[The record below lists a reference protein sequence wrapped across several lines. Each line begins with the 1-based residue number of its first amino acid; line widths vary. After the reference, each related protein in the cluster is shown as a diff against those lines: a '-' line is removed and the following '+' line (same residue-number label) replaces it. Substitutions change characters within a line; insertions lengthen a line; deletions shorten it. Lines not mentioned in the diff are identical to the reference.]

1 MKTLSIIVP
10 ITLMAG
16 RLSRLESWL
25 KFCDSQNIEVIL
37 VHDYRDESTERE
49 INQMIKNYDA
59 CRGISGYFGSV
70 GLARNAG
77 LERSNGEWIMFA
89 DSDDEV
95 YVHEVISTLRER
107 NKESRVICA
116 SYHQTSNRTL
126 VTTLKDASKLSK
138 IAITLKPGIWRFLI
152 KKELLSDAQFE
163 DFAMAE
169 DQLFLLENGIF
180 ERIDEF
186 SNRIIYNY
194 YVDDP
199 LQATA
204 NVSKIDDL
212 RRSIQH
218 LSRIKKHFYIGK
230 INLVNLMILSQT
242 VTLLKR
248 GSLKG
253 KIYSCYKFICNP
265 INFLRLMLVYK
276 KNRYSN

>member
-1 MKTLSIIVP
+1 MTTLSIIVP
-10 ITLMAG
+10 ITLMAE

-25 KFCDSQNIEVIL
+25 KLCDSEIIEVIL
-37 VHDYRDESTERE
+37 VHDYRDEATERE
-49 INQMIKNYDA
+49 INQIIKNYDA
-59 CRGISGYFGSV
+59 CKRISGYFGSV

-77 LERSNGEWIMFA
+77 LEKSKGEWIMFA

-95 YVHEVISTLRER
+95 YVHEVISTLRESNR
-107 NKESRVICA
+107 ETRIICA
-116 SYHQTSNRTL
+116 SYNETSSRTL
-126 VTTLKDASKLSK
+126 ITTLKDASHSSK

-152 KKELLSDAQFE
+152 RKELLSYAKFE

-194 YVDDP
+194 YLDDP

-212 RRSIQH
+212 KRSIQH
-218 LSRIKKHFYIGK
+218 LSRIEKHFYIGK
-230 INLVNLMILSQT
+230 INLVDLMILSQM

-248 GSLKG
+248 GSPKG
-253 KIYSCYKFICNP
+253 KIYGCCKFICNP
-265 INFLRLMLVYK
+265 VHFWKLILVYK

>member
-1 MKTLSIIVP
+1 MTTLSIIVP

-25 KFCDSQNIEVIL
+25 KICDSQIIEVIL

-49 INQMIKNYDA
+49 INQIIKNYDA

-77 LERSNGEWIMFA
+77 LEKSNGEWVMFA

-95 YVHEVISTLRER
+95 YVHELMSTLRDR
-107 NKESRVICA
+107 KKETRVICA
-116 SYHQTSNRTL
+116 SYYETSNRTL
-126 VTTLKDASKLSK
+126 FTTLRDASKLSN

-152 KKELLSDAQFE
+152 RKELLSHAKFE

-186 SNRIIYNY
+186 SNRVIYNY

-204 NVSKIDDL
+204 NVSKINDL
-212 RRSIQH
+212 KRSIQH
-218 LSRIKKHFYIGK
+218 LSRIEKHFHIGK
-230 INLVNLMILSQT
+230 INLVDLMILSQT

-253 KIYSCYKFICNP
+253 KIYGCYKFICNP
-265 INFLRLMLVYK
+265 VNFWRLILVYK

>member
-1 MKTLSIIVP
+1 MTTLSIIVP

-25 KFCDSQNIEVIL
+25 KLCDSENIEVIL
-37 VHDYRDESTERE
+37 VHDYRDESTEHE

-59 CRGISGYFGSV
+59 CKGISGYFGSV

-77 LERSNGEWIMFA
+77 LEKSNGEWIMFA

-95 YVHEVISTLRER
+95 YVHEVLSTLL
-107 NKESRVICA
+107 ESNSETRIICA
-116 SYHQTSNRTL
+116 SYNETSNRTL
-126 VTTLKDASKLSK
+126 TTTLKDASHLSK

-152 KKELLSDAQFE
+152 RKELLSDAKFE

-194 YVDDP
+194 YLDDP

-212 RRSIQH
+212 KRSIQH
-218 LSRIKKHFYIGK
+218 LSRIEKHFYIEK
-230 INLVNLMILSQT
+230 INLVDLMILSQT

-253 KIYSCYKFICNP
+253 KTYGCYKFICNP
-265 INFLRLMLVYK
+265 VNFWRLILVYK
-276 KNRYSN
+276 KNRYST